1 MAAFIVDNLARE
13 RASDLG
19 RRLPAISTKARTCN
33 YNSHEMNFFSI
44 FLSLVTFINLMESAK
59 FKFYVWRDTQKCAA
73 GTSPRKSSLR
83 IRRVYSVFFDKRT
96 RQILKIKRYRHHPHD
111 AIVSLLNEEYNGDM
125 TNVGLG
131 IYLGFARS
139 KEFRSNE
146 SPTTNHKLEKDISD
160 DRIPLVKPGTGSDFS
175 EMYHDAP
182 VMLKIHFVEVKKT
195 GAEENYALFVA
206 NSCSESKKWI
216 ANEGYYRL
224 DTNNGEFIPIYYD
237 PIESD
242 FYY

>member
-1 MAAFIVDNLARE
+1 M
-13 RASDLG
+13 
-19 RRLPAISTKARTCN
+19 N
-33 YNSHEMNFFSI
+33 YFLI
-44 FLSLVTFINLMESAK
+44 FLSLVTLMISVESAK

-73 GTSPRKSSLR
+73 GTSSRRSSLR

-111 AIVSLLNEEYNGDM
+111 AIVSLVNEEYNGDM

-139 KEFRSNE
+139 KELRSNE
-146 SPTTNHKLEKDISD
+146 SPTTNHRLEKDITD
-160 DRIPLVKPGTGSDFS
+160 DRIPLVKPGTGTDFS

-182 VMLKIHFVEVKKT
+182 VMLKIHFVEVKNT
-195 GAEENYALFVA
+195 GGEETYALFVA

-237 PIESD
+237 PVETD